1 MNMVGVVRKLTKTIV
16 LSVGTVILGAVC
28 AVGGAGLYFKEDAV
42 KFYTQIRNEVTS
54 MSSTLD
60 NGIDQFNKTIS
71 EVQTLPENLKTE
83 FAKHQKDF
91 GDIAAKLEQ
100 QASELEK
107 NPIIPSTWKTKN
119 GSQTAQQLRDLA
131 TKIKEASNAINTGVN
146 TIAGQVDSVTNSQIV
161 EQIKT
166 FLNTVKTDYLPKV
179 NQITTEVTPEKFSEY
194 YGFTSTVMV
203 AVSGS
208 ILGLG
213 LLSGL
218 LTYAFYKNVDGKL
231 VRKSSKKNELTNH
244 VKYILKKYPE
254 IKEKIVDEF

>member
-54 MSSTLD
+54 ISSTLD

-83 FAKHQKDF
+83 FAKRQKDF

-107 NPIIPSTWKTKN
+107 NHIKPSTRKTEN
-119 GSQTAQQLRDLA
+119 GSQTAQELRDLA

-161 EQIKT
+161 GQIKT

-179 NQITTEVTPEKFSEY
+179 NEITAEVTPEKF
-194 YGFTSTVMV
+194 G
-203 AVSGS
+203 
-208 ILGLG
+208 
-213 LLSGL
+213 
-218 LTYAFYKNVDGKL
+218 D
-231 VRKSSKKNELTNH
+231 H
-244 VKYILKKYPE
+244 VKAICENIKDKDDEHKVVFLIAWNEWGEGNYMEPDLKWGHGYLEALKSV
-254 IKEKIVDEF
+254 ING